1 MATTRHPTAH
11 WSGDLK
17 TGGGTISTPQ
27 SGLMAETA
35 YGFNTRFGDKKGTS
49 PEELIAACHAA
60 CFTMAL
66 SNALA
71 QAGNAPDAVDTRADV
86 DLSMDGAPTITA
98 IRLQTK
104 ATVPGIDEAKFRAI
118 ADDAKQN
125 GPVSKALLAVPL
137 TLVTQILGCYRLKP
151 RRHAG
156 DRERKGLVYGEDG

>member
-1 MATTRHPTAH
+1 MATTRHALAH

-35 YGFNTRFGDKKGTS
+35 YGFNTRFGDKKGTN
-49 PEELIAACHAA
+49 PEELIAAAHAS

-71 QAGNAPDAVDTRADV
+71 QAGHAPDAVDTRAEV
-86 DLSMDGAPTITA
+86 DLTMDGGPTINA
-98 IRLQTK
+98 IRLETK
-104 ATVPGIDEAKFRAI
+104 ARVPGMDAAQFRAI

-125 GPVSKALLAVPL
+125 CPVSKALSAVPI
-137 TLVTQILGCYRLKP
+137 TLKAELLG
-151 RRHAG
+151 
-156 DRERKGLVYGEDG
+156 

>member
-1 MATTRHPTAH
+1 MATTRHATAH

-35 YGFNTRFGDKKGTS
+35 YGFNTRFGDKRGTN
-49 PEELIAACHAA
+49 PEELIAAAHAS

-71 QAGNAPDAVDTRADV
+71 QAGHAPESVDTRAEV
-86 DLSMDGAPTITA
+86 DLTLDGGPTISA
-98 IRLQTK
+98 IRLETRAK
-104 ATVPGIDEAKFRAI
+104 VPGIDESRFRAI

-125 GPVSKALLAVPL
+125 CPVSKALSAVPI
-137 TLVTQILGCYRLKP
+137 TLKAELLG
-151 RRHAG
+151 
-156 DRERKGLVYGEDG
+156 